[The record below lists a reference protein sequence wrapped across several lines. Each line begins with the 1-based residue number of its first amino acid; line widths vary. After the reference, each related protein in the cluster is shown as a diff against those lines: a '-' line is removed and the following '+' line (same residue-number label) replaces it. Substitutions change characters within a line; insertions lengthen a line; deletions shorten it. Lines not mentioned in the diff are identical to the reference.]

1 MAKYN
6 SNLLAAIHE
15 NISDLYEVGVI
26 NKKTM
31 REFDKACLTPLS
43 SLSPDEIR
51 QVREKAQLSQSV
63 FAHYLNVSKNLL
75 SDWERGVKKPSG
87 PALKLLTL
95 AKTKGIESIA

>member
-1 MAKYN
+1 MTKYN
-6 SNLLAAIHE
+6 SDLLIAIHE

-26 NKKTM
+26 DKKTM
-31 REFDKACLTPLS
+31 REFDKACLTPIS

-51 QVREKAQLSQSV
+51 QVRENAQLSQSV